1 MTTGTNPPNGDPA
14 PKAPG
19 PSVAGPSAPG
29 QDAAGDARRLPGGTS
44 GPPAGRPDG
53 SVVVGVDRDEV
64 GRAVLPVAVDL
75 GRRLRARLHVVH
87 VVDPGDFP
95 VDPDDPGW
103 EEQGARTLAAERE
116 DVRRTLAGYEW
127 GWSYQTWY
135 GDPAT
140 TLAAVA
146 ETHDAL
152 LVVVGRHAAG
162 LPEVVHRLTGGSV
175 SRRLLDRSARPV
187 LLVPLRSRGHAGR
200 RNR

>member
-1 MTTGTNPPNGDPA
+1 MTTGTNPQNDDPA
-14 PKAPG
+14 PRAPG
-19 PSVAGPSAPG
+19 PSASGPPAPG
-29 QDAAGDARRLPGGTS
+29 PDAAAGRRLPGGTS
-44 GPPAGRPDG
+44 GLPAGRPDA
-53 SVVVGVDRDEV
+53 SIVVGVGRDEV

-75 GRRLRARLHVVH
+75 GRRLRAQLYVVH

-116 DVRRTLAGYEW
+116 EVRRMLDGFEW
-127 GWSYQTWY
+127 GWSYSTWF

-152 LVVVGRHAAG
+152 LVVVGRHPAG
-162 LPEVVHRLTGGSV
+162 LSEVVHRLTGGSV
-175 SRRLLDRSARPV
+175 SRRLVDRSTRPV
-187 LLVPLRSRGHAGR
+187 LLVPGRPRGHTGR
-200 RNR
+200 RDR